1 MKNLVAELR
10 AAIAATLL
18 LAVLCC
24 GIYPTI
30 VWAVGQGLFS
40 GKANGSLVRVDG
52 RVAGSSL
59 LAQGFTAPKY
69 FHPRP
74 SAAGQGYD
82 AAGSSGTNLGPTSK
96 KLIGDVR
103 RRVASFRTENGL
115 AADALVPADAVT
127 ASASGLDP
135 HISPANANLQAGRV
149 AAARG
154 MTKEDVLKKVRDH
167 TEGRSLR
174 IFGDPRV
181 NVLMLNLDLDG
192 MM

>member
-1 MKNLVAELR
+1 MKDLVAELR
-10 AAIAATLL
+10 ASITATLL

-24 GIYPTI
+24 GIYPAV

-52 RVAGSSL
+52 KVAGSSL

-82 AAGSSGTNLGPTSK
+82 AANSGGTNLGPTSK
-96 KLIGDVR
+96 KLIEDVKQTGR
-103 RRVASFRTENGL
+103 GL
-115 AADALVPADAVT
+115 SDGQQPLAPEVRVPADAVT
-127 ASASGLDP
+127 SSASGLDP
-135 HISPANANLQAGRV
+135 HISLANASHQAARI

-154 MTKEDVLKKVRDH
+154 MSIEDVLKKLRAH
-167 TEGRSLR
+167 TEGTNL
-174 IFGDPRV
+174 GDSRGAAGERV
-181 NVLMLNLDLDG
+181 DAEPG
-192 MM
+192 PGR

>member
-1 MKNLVAELR
+1 MKDLIAELR
-10 AAIAATLL
+10 ASIAATLL

-24 GIYPTI
+24 GIYPVV

-52 RVAGSSL
+52 KVAGSSL
-59 LAQGFTAPKY
+59 LAQGFTAPNY

-96 KLIGDVR
+96 KLIEDVKQ
-103 RRVASFRTENGL
+103 RVADYRTENRL
-115 AADALVPADAVT
+115 APDARVPADAVT
-127 ASASGLDP
+127 SSASGLDP
-135 HISPANANLQAGRV
+135 HISPANANFQAGRV

-154 MTKEDVLKKVRDH
+154 MTKEDLLERIQAH
-167 TEGRSLR
+167 TEGRTLG
-174 IFGDPRV
+174 IFGEPRV

-192 MM
+192 KM